1 MGGIFMKLS
10 WCTIHVKDMEK
21 SLKFYREIVGLKEKT
36 RFKAGPEMEIVFLG
50 EGETKIE
57 LIYDKSKKE
66 VNIGEDIS
74 LGFKVDSL
82 DKKMEFV
89 KEKGI
94 EIHSGPFQPNP
105 NTRFFFIL
113 DPNGLKIQFVEES
126 K

>member
-10 WCTIHVKDMEK
+10 WCTIHVKDMEE

-105 NTRFFFIL
+105 NTRFFLHTGSQWIK
-113 DPNGLKIQFVEES
+113 DSIC
-126 K
+126 

>member
-1 MGGIFMKLS
+1 MGGIFMKFS
-10 WCTIHVKDMEK
+10 WCTIYVKDMEE

-82 DKKMEFV
+82 DKMMEFV
-89 KEKGI
+89 MEKGI